1 MIKTINSLEEVI
13 DFAWKLSQDN
23 LHASYPRRES
33 MKVIKEDIERAI
45 SGDNENVI
53 ACYHH
58 DVLCGLCIYFWK
70 IDEKYAQTTEFIIM
84 GDYDQIANEFID
96 YLSNHLA
103 RYQLLIGVPI
113 TNKNANHYFKKK
125 NIECIEAS
133 IVTRIRNL
141 EPHTTPKYD
150 YIEEINKNNFEEYVE
165 FHDKYA
171 IPARI
176 YFNSENLRKKI
187 ERFRIFAFRQ
197 DGGIHGSIFVSASKD
212 ISDVVG
218 LFIDEEYKNN
228 GIESI
233 LINEMLT
240 QLYNEFGAIKEI
252 LYFVDEDSNDE
263 LKLVLTA
270 GFEIKEK
277 YRCYK
282 SVL

>member
-1 MIKTINSLEEVI
+1 MIKIINKLEEVI
-13 DFAWKLSQDN
+13 DFAWELSQHN
-23 LHASYPRRES
+23 LYASYPRRES
-33 MKVIKEDIERAI
+33 LKVLKEDIERAI
-45 SGDNENVI
+45 SGDNENII

-58 DVLCGLCIYFWK
+58 DVLCGVCVYFWK
-70 IDEKYAQTTEFIIM
+70 ADEKYAQTTEFLIR
-84 GDYDQIANEFID
+84 GDYDQIADEFID

-103 RYQLLIGVPI
+103 GYQLLIGIPF

-133 IVTRIRNL
+133 IVTRICNL
-141 EPHTTPKYD
+141 EPHTNQKYD
-150 YIEEINKNNFEEYVE
+150 YIEEINKNDFEEYAE

-171 IPARI
+171 IPAGI

-197 DGGIHGSIFVSASKD
+197 DGEIHGSIFVSAGKD
-212 ISDVVG
+212 ISDVIG

-252 LYFVDEDSNDE
+252 LYFVDEDSTDE
-263 LKLVLTA
+263 LNLALTA

-282 SVL
+282 CIL